1 MLFVLCILL
10 ILMNIFIFIL
20 TFISALDKL
29 VCSILSSI
37 LYYLTLTAFIW
48 KFFFALQQSLFL
60 TNICQSYWSNRTIF
74 FVYLSISLILPLCP
88 LIIMFT
94 KYPNRT
100 FLSSTCSY
108 CWLTREFLIYG
119 LIIPILVILCL
130 NFFFYFYTMIHL
142 CMRNRQQPGLR
153 STKTERSRHMQNF
166 KIGLFFA
173 IIMGLSW
180 IVGFLVLIPNSY
192 VQLIGNIIFCIL
204 NSFQGFAFSIMV
216 FSMLE
221 RKSFRKCFCFWRHR
235 RQAKKSISSSTPRQI
250 ETVST
255 DDNDVKIKSR
265 YSNENNQNI
274 YSTLPI
280 WTIENINF
288 FVFIMKY
295 KCVNMRFRDS

>member
-1 MLFVLCILL
+1 
-10 ILMNIFIFIL
+10 
-20 TFISALDKL
+20 
-29 VCSILSSI
+29 
-37 LYYLTLTAFIW
+37 
-48 KFFFALQQSLFL
+48 
-60 TNICQSYWSNRTIF
+60 
-74 FVYLSISLILPLCP
+74 
-88 LIIMFT
+88 
-94 KYPNRT
+94 
-100 FLSSTCSY
+100 
-108 CWLTREFLIYG
+108 
-119 LIIPILVILCL
+119 
-130 NFFFYFYTMIHL
+130 
-142 CMRNRQQPGLR
+142 MRNRQQPGLR

-280 WTIENINF
+280 
-288 FVFIMKY
+288 
-295 KCVNMRFRDS
+295 